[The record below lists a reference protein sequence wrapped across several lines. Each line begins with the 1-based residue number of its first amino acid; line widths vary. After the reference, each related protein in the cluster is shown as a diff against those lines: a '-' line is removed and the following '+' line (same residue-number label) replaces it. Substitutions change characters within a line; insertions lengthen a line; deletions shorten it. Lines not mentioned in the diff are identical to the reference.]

1 MHNLA
6 FYFIWPLSLYYI
18 VNSNREQ
25 FFDDVILPRNGCV
38 NVLGQT
44 KTDIP
49 GSFLHMAILKNL
61 ELIEV
66 IHGIH
71 NSIYERC

>member
-1 MHNLA
+1 MTC
-6 FYFIWPLSLYYI
+6 
-18 VNSNREQ
+18 
-25 FFDDVILPRNGCV
+25 ILPRNECV

-49 GSFLHMAILKNL
+49 GRFLHMAILKNL

-71 NSIYERC
+71 DSIYERC